1 MFLLSTKTYQEVPM
15 NFHKGDMVM
24 HWTHGIGQIVNLEE
38 RALAGSKSV
47 YYVVQVRD
55 MTVWVPAD
63 SKVGTRLREPTPKRR
78 FQQLLAILSRPS
90 EPLPED
96 RVERKTHLLELVQD
110 GRPEGL
116 CQVIRDLS
124 AYQKQLGKPMND
136 NDQMILKQ
144 SRRTLLGELGFVF
157 SITPAQAEHELQ
169 RLLASSPSE
178 LDENSV
184 FAEEARQLSG

>member
-1 MFLLSTKTYQEVPM
+1 M

-38 RALAGSKSV
+38 RALAGSKTV
-47 YYVVQVRD
+47 YYVVQVGD

-78 FQQLLAILSRPS
+78 FQQVLAILSRPS

-96 RVERKTHLLELVQD
+96 RLERKTRLLELIHE

-124 AYQKQLGKPMND
+124 AYQKQLGKAMND

-144 SRRTLLGELGFVF
+144 SRKTLLGEWGFVL

-169 RLLASSPSE
+169 RMLTSPASE
-178 LDENSV
+178 LEENLV
-184 FAEEARQLSG
+184 PAEQAR